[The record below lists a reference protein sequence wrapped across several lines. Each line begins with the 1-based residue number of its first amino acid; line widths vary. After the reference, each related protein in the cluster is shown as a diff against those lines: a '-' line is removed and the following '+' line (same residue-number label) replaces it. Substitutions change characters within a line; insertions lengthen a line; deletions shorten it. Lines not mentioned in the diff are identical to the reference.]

1 MVVLFIDIGGIDDR
15 HYLNF
20 HFLITFEHGNH
31 KPKLDRR
38 EDGRIYGQ
46 VGTLNVQFPICVE

>member
-1 MVVLFIDIGGIDDR
+1 VVVLFIDIGGIDDR

-20 HFLITFEHGNH
+20 HILITFEHGNQ

-38 EDGRIYGQ
+38 EDGRIYDK
-46 VGTLNVQFPICVE
+46 